1 MTIEQEFLLK
11 LIKYSQFPEAV
22 GSDAPGTD
30 EGAPVPDAGP
40 GHIEESIVPDGL
52 DWEKLYREALTQ
64 SIPGVAGAG
73 IDAAGLR
80 DRMPVEVG
88 KKWKDAEDRQLVN
101 YIRYMRAQDELTS
114 LMREKG
120 ITFIVLKG
128 LAAAINYRDPSKR
141 AMGDIDFIVPQDR
154 FEDAKNLM
162 IGEGYEPGN
171 NSEDY
176 TRHFAFNKDGVHFE
190 LHHHFSHE
198 DRDVER
204 FVTGGLENSR
214 RVKIDS
220 AEFSMTDKLGNG
232 IILLDHM
239 KQHLKSGLGLRQ
251 AIDWMMY
258 VSRELD
264 DSLWA
269 EAFEAAA
276 IEIRLDKFARVATRM
291 CQLYLG
297 LREDNISWCSSAD
310 PSLCLELL
318 ENLLVSGNF
327 GRRNGDGGKVE
338 SVRAAMRREGVFRR
352 LQSAGEANWQA
363 YRRHKWLKP
372 FAWIYQSGRYVKQG
386 LRARKNGAVLKDDFK
401 RADDRHKLLKDLEII

>member
-1 MTIEQEFLLK
+1 
-11 LIKYSQFPEAV
+11 
-22 GSDAPGTD
+22 
-30 EGAPVPDAGP
+30 
-40 GHIEESIVPDGL
+40 
-52 DWEKLYREALTQ
+52 
-64 SIPGVAGAG
+64 
-73 IDAAGLR
+73 
-80 DRMPVEVG
+80 
-88 KKWKDAEDRQLVN
+88 
-101 YIRYMRAQDELTS
+101 
-114 LMREKG
+114 
-120 ITFIVLKG
+120 
-128 LAAAINYRDPSKR
+128 
-141 AMGDIDFIVPQDR
+141 
-154 FEDAKNLM
+154 M

-220 AEFSMTDKLGNG
+220 AEFSMADKLGNG

-386 LRARKNGAVLKDDFK
+386 LRARKNGADLKDDFK
-401 RADDRHKLLKDLEII
+401 RAGDRHKLLKDLEII